1 MNNLITGVPGLRVG
15 HAHDERLGSGV
26 TALIFEAP
34 AIASIAVHGGA
45 PGLRDAALL
54 EPSMT
59 IERVDALVLSGG
71 SVYGLD
77 SMGGVAAF
85 LRESGRGY
93 TVRDIKVPIV
103 PGAILFDLLNGGDK
117 SFGCEPV
124 YWHLGYRAARGA
136 AADFALGSAGA
147 GYGATTADLKG
158 GLGSASDATSGGF
171 RVGALVAVNALGR
184 ATIGGRVAFLGRPLR
199 KKWRVRRPR
208 LARALASGR
217 ARLSHQGRRG
227 GKYDHRHRRDRRG
240 PDQTGG
246 EASCHH
252 GA

>member
-1 MNNLITGVPGLRVG
+1 MAAGLKNLITDIPGICVG
-15 HAHDERLGSGV
+15 HAHDAAIASGV

-34 AIASIAVHGGA
+34 AIASMAVHGGA

-54 EPSMT
+54 EPGMT

-117 SFGCEPV
+117 SFGREPV
-124 YWHLGYRAARGA
+124 YWHLGYRAAA
-136 AADFALGSAGA
+136 SATVEFALGSAGA
-147 GYGATTADLKG
+147 GFGATTADLKG
-158 GLGSASDATSGGF
+158 GLGSACDATSGG
-171 RVGALVAVNALGR
+171 
-184 ATIGGRVAFLGRPLR
+184 
-199 KKWRVRRPR
+199 
-208 LARALASGR
+208 
-217 ARLSHQGRRG
+217 
-227 GKYDHRHRRDRRG
+227 
-240 PDQTGG
+240 
-246 EASCHH
+246 C
-252 GA
+252 